1 MTSEFDVDLSGSV
14 AVVTGATAGLGYM
27 IFNARNLL
35 QVDVM
40 FAGLFTLGLFGFL
53 FIYVVI
59 GWIEQRTLVRWG
71 VLSKR

>member
-1 MTSEFDVDLSGSV
+1 
-14 AVVTGATAGLGYM
+14 LGYM

-40 FAGLFTLGLFGFL
+40 FTGLFTLGVFGFL
-53 FIYVVI
+53 FIYVFV

-71 VLSKR
+71 VLSKQ